1 MVPKLTSPYQDTLF
15 IQMKKEVEESLEREK
30 WQNIA
35 NKMRQNNAKSEYPI
49 AFLQKKDKEF
59 QEAVQKGTAPRA
71 ICNAMKGVFDTSS
84 VENED
89 MDLTGDNDAA
99 REESD

>member
-1 MVPKLTSPYQDTLF
+1 
-15 IQMKKEVEESLEREK
+15 MKKEVEESLEREK

-35 NKMRQNNAKSEYPI
+35 NKMRTNNAKYDYPI

-71 ICNAMKGVFDTSS
+71 IRNAMKGIFDNGY
-84 VENED
+84 ENNED
-89 MDLTGDNDAA
+89 TVDEDDAA
-99 REESD
+99 REEPT

>member
-1 MVPKLTSPYQDTLF
+1 
-15 IQMKKEVEESLEREK
+15 MKQEVEESLEREK

-35 NKMRQNNAKSEYPI
+35 NKMRANNAKYEYPI

-71 ICNAMKGVFDTSS
+71 ICNAMKGVFDTGDAS
-84 VENED
+84 NED
-89 MDLTGDNDAA
+89 KDLVGGEEEGP
-99 REESD
+99 RRGESD

>member
-1 MVPKLTSPYQDTLF
+1 
-15 IQMKKEVEESLEREK
+15 MKQEVEDSLEREK

-35 NKMRQNNAKSEYPI
+35 NKMRANNAKYEYPI

-71 ICNAMKGVFDTSS
+71 ICNAMKGVFDAGDAS
-84 VENED
+84 NED
-89 MDLTGDNDAA
+89 KDLVGEEEGVA
-99 REESD
+99 REEAD

>member
-1 MVPKLTSPYQDTLF
+1 
-15 IQMKKEVEESLEREK
+15 MKQEVEESIEREK

-35 NKMRQNNAKSEYPI
+35 NKMRANNAKYEYPI

-71 ICNAMKGVFDTSS
+71 ICNAMKGVFDTADVS
-84 VENED
+84 NED
-89 MDLTGDNDAA
+89 KDLVGEEEEGAGHGD
-99 REESD
+99 SD

>member
-1 MVPKLTSPYQDTLF
+1 
-15 IQMKKEVEESLEREK
+15 MKKEVEESLEREK

-35 NKMRQNNAKSEYPI
+35 HKMRANNAKYEYPI

-71 ICNAMKGVFDTSS
+71 IINAMNGVFDASYAS
-84 VENED
+84 NEGK
-89 MDLTGDNDAA
+89 DLIGEDDAA

>member
-1 MVPKLTSPYQDTLF
+1 
-15 IQMKKEVEESLEREK
+15 MKKEVEESLEREK

-35 NKMRQNNAKSEYPI
+35 NKMRSNNAKYEYPV

-71 ICNAMKGVFDTSS
+71 IRDAMNGVFDTSYVS
-84 VENED
+84 NEENDLAGED
-89 MDLTGDNDAA
+89 DAA
-99 REESD
+99 REDSD